1 MCSWQ
6 GIFEEAGSS
15 FCYPSNPITKEVAAF
30 IVLSI
35 MGEGAKS
42 RQVISTFL
50 TAAYMCII
58 LWGSHFE
65 PHLSILSKQV
75 AMISLEYSLPTLFQ
89 QQHVRVAPLVLSMW
103 PCKRKLNEEK
113 SKHAGLAQHNG
124 FGPAFLHR
132 MLRLVKG
139 TTKPNTCCWLT
150 R

>member
-42 RQVISTFL
+42 RQGISTFL

-58 LWGSHFE
+58 L
-65 PHLSILSKQV
+65 
-75 AMISLEYSLPTLFQ
+75 
-89 QQHVRVAPLVLSMW
+89 
-103 PCKRKLNEEK
+103 
-113 SKHAGLAQHNG
+113 
-124 FGPAFLHR
+124 
-132 MLRLVKG
+132 
-139 TTKPNTCCWLT
+139 
-150 R
+150 